1 MDLLRLDRAALAFG
15 TQVLL
20 DDVELTLR
28 RGERLGLLGRNGAGK
43 TTLLKVL
50 AGDIDLDS
58 GERWVRPGIRMARLE
73 QTLPEGDKATVYATV
88 AGGLDDVGELIAR
101 YHDIL
106 GSGEDMDMQEPS
118 AASSFCCTLDSS

>member
-1 MDLLRLDRAALAFG
+1 MDLLRLDRAGLAFG

-58 GERWVRPGIRMARLE
+58 GERWVRPGIRIARLE
-73 QTLPEGDKATVYATV
+73 QTLRLKKAYQKESQKRYTCPGKDLEDTHQVSTV
-88 AGGLDDVGELIAR
+88 
-101 YHDIL
+101 
-106 GSGEDMDMQEPS
+106 
-118 AASSFCCTLDSS
+118 